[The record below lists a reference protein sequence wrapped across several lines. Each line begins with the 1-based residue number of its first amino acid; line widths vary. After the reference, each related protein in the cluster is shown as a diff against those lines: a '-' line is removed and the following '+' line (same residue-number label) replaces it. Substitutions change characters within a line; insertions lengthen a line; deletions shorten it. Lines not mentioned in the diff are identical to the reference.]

1 MYICKKN
8 RGDLIFL
15 QGKELVGR
23 TDWKGKDLEETGAAC
38 LVYHQFSH
46 ITIITVNILSV
57 RNDSEIEI

>member
-1 MYICKKN
+1 M
-8 RGDLIFL
+8 IFL